1 MAKYVPIIVESEN
14 QTTILRKSL
23 TDVEKDIKTCQMR
36 FSTDKLDSNTF
47 NVAMDELNK
56 QKKQIETELE
66 AYDFKLSNLTDKI
79 KEVIITCS
87 NISSLWDKGDL
98 EIKQRI
104 QNLVFPQGILWE
116 RSIRNYRTPT
126 RNKVFDVI
134 DRLSVEYKKKT
145 EENSVES
152 SSEVKM
158 CAG

>member
-1 MAKYVPIIVESEN
+1 MRIKIHLSRGGFFSAPRLMGYV
-14 QTTILRKSL
+14 
-23 TDVEKDIKTCQMR
+23 
-36 FSTDKLDSNTF
+36 TF

-104 QNLVFPQGILWE
+104 QNLVFPQGVLWE

-126 RNKVFDVI
+126 RNKAFDVI
-134 DRLSVEYKKKT
+134 DRLSIEYKKKT

>member
-1 MAKYVPIIVESEN
+1 
-14 QTTILRKSL
+14 
-23 TDVEKDIKTCQMR
+23 
-36 FSTDKLDSNTF
+36 
-47 NVAMDELNK
+47 MDELNK

-87 NISSLWDKGDL
+87 NIISLWDKGDL
-98 EIKQRI
+98 GIKQRI

-134 DRLSVEYKKKT
+134 NRLSIEYKKKT

-152 SSEVKM
+152 YSEVKL

>member
-1 MAKYVPIIVESEN
+1 LLYLLVGASIIN
-14 QTTILRKSL
+14 
-23 TDVEKDIKTCQMR
+23 
-36 FSTDKLDSNTF
+36 
-47 NVAMDELNK
+47 
-56 QKKQIETELE
+56 
-66 AYDFKLSNLTDKI
+66 LSNLTDKI
-79 KEVIITCS
+79 KEVIITSS

-104 QNLVFPQGILWE
+104 QNLVFPEGILWE

-134 DRLSVEYKKKT
+134 DRLSIEYKKKT

>member
-36 FSTDKLDSNTF
+36 FATDKLDSNTF

-104 QNLVFPQGILWE
+104 QNLVFPSGILWDKE
-116 RSIRNYRTPT
+116 IGGYRTINENHALAIMG
-126 RNKVFDVI
+126 RISDSYKNK
-134 DRLSVEYKKKT
+134 K
-145 EENSVES
+145 EENSLENS
-152 SSEVKM
+152 SFVPL
-158 CAG
+158 CA